1 MELKHIHTLFTCV
14 YVYMKCPCTGF
25 QMRELCR
32 RISPQE
38 MKCCRC
44 SRSYAVRV
52 DAENSSAEAIVLP
65 DTGSPEAHH
74 LEETILFQQARNRR
88 HILWQKDQYWLTR
101 VHELEGEKC
110 TPAAITSLAVAL
122 QWPIAVCNTRL
133 QQSCVFLQIG
143 AKPLCMC
150 CALELCRRKR
160 LLLLV
165 HREACVFTVN
175 PRRHVHYV

>member
-1 MELKHIHTLFTCV
+1 
-14 YVYMKCPCTGF
+14 
-25 QMRELCR
+25 
-32 RISPQE
+32 
-38 MKCCRC
+38 MKCCLC

-52 DAENSSAEAIVLP
+52 DAENSSTDAIVLP

-74 LEETILFQQARNRR
+74 LEETILFEQARNGRR
-88 HILWQKDQYWLTR
+88 ILWQKDEYWLAR
-101 VHELEGEKC
+101 VPALEGKKC
-110 TPAAITSLAVAL
+110 SPTTIASLAVAL

-150 CALELCRRKR
+150 CALELSRKKR

-175 PRRHVHYV
+175 PCRHEHCV